1 MVEEFLQY
9 LFNGLSIG
17 AVYALVALS
26 IVVVFRGTGV
36 LNFAQ
41 GEMAMFSAFIAW
53 QFDDWGVPLL
63 LAILLSMAFGF
74 ALGGA
79 SEVFLI
85 RPVEKKSPY
94 AVFVVS
100 IGLFLGINSLAALIW
115 GALPEE
121 RMPNLFPDDPDDFV
135 RILGATWRYENIGM
149 LVVALALCGL
159 LFLLF
164 KFTRFGL
171 AMRAVASNG
180 ESSKLVGI
188 RTGTVLMASWGIA
201 GALGALAG
209 ALQAG
214 NNGTVT
220 PGLMFAVFIYASASA
235 TLGGLDSPGGAVVG
249 GLTIGVVEN
258 MAAGYF
264 PEWIGQEMR
273 LAVALAVIF
282 GVLLFRP
289 SGLFGSTRV
298 ERV

>member
-1 MVEEFLQY
+1 MQDFLQY

-26 IVVVFRGTGV
+26 LVVVFRGTGV

-53 QFDDWGVPLL
+53 QLHDWGVPLWV
-63 LAILLSMAFGF
+63 AILLSMVFGF
-74 ALGGA
+74 AMGGA
-79 SEVFLI
+79 AETFLI

-100 IGLFLGINSLAALIW
+100 IGLFLGINSLASLIW

-121 RMPNLFPDDPDDFV
+121 RMPNLFPDAPGDFV
-135 RILGATWRYENIGM
+135 QVFGATWRYENIGM
-149 LVVALALCGL
+149 LVVALTVCGL
-159 LFLLF
+159 LFIVF
-164 KFTRFGL
+164 KRTRFGL

-201 GALGALAG
+201 GAFGALAG

-220 PGLMFAVFIYASASA
+220 PSLMFAVFIYASASA

-264 PEWIGQEMR
+264 PKWIGQEMR
-273 LAVALAVIF
+273 LGVALAVIF
-282 GVLLFRP
+282 VVLLIRP